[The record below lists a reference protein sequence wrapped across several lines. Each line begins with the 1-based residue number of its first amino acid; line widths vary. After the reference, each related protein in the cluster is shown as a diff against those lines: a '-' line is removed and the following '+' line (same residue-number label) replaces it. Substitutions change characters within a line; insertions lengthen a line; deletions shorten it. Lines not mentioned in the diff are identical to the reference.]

1 MYQKPATPTTMFKV
15 FTESFKL
22 YRHAFWQT
30 ILFSFIAALVSAQTA
45 TRLADDHDFIFN
57 TMSFFRLN
65 WGFVVYSLVVL
76 LIVAWSYG
84 AIFYQLNQKMNGER
98 ARLAKAS
105 LHGLVQLPSLLANIF
120 LYSLVFMFG
129 IIIFIV
135 PGIIVGVSCILA
147 IAIVGIGQKNPITA
161 LLESHRLVWPHWWR
175 ALILAILPLICF
187 LVIGF
192 VGNHLSIEAFVHT
205 QHSLNY
211 LLMIRIVS
219 SIVLGSLY
227 APWFYS
233 LMLLILNDLRIRNQL
248 ESKASDEFIDTF
260 DEEENFLEKNT

>member
-1 MYQKPATPTTMFKV
+1 MYQKPVTPITMFKV

-22 YRHAFWQT
+22 YKSAFWQM
-30 ILFSFIAALVSAQTA
+30 ILFSFVAALVSAQTA

-65 WGFVVYSLVVL
+65 WGFILYSLVVL
-76 LIVAWSYG
+76 LIVLWSYG
-84 AIFYQLNQKMNGER
+84 AIFYQLNQKMNGEKASL
-98 ARLAKAS
+98 ARAS
-105 LHGLVQLPSLLANIF
+105 LHGLVQLPSLFANIF
-120 LYSLVFMFG
+120 LYSIVFMLG
-129 IIIFIV
+129 MIVFIV

-147 IAIVGIGQKNPITA
+147 IAIVGIGQKNPVAA

-175 ALILAILPLICF
+175 ALILAILPFICF
-187 LVIGF
+187 LVVGF
-192 VGNHLSIEAFVHT
+192 VGNHLSSEAFIHS

-211 LLMIRIVS
+211 LLMVRVIS
-219 SIVLGSLY
+219 SVVLGALY

-233 LMLLILNDLRIRNQL
+233 LMILILNDLRLRSQL
-248 ESKASDEFIDTF
+248 EPKSADEFVDTF